1 MRGLI
6 FGDRPD
12 DLRVLSIRNRFEHV
26 DRVDIRSIGE
36 KKPPSGELSP
46 KYDDTFQPVTLGT
59 APRLAS
65 ETQWVRMGTVGVGRG
80 GLFLIVRKPEHNGGT
95 STPLFSTNV
104 HWNSYCAR
112 RIPRRMNRS
121 VRGFDHA
128 IGERERE
135 HSVYA
140 RTILMFS
147 PTRGCADTVWTLVV
161 RVYSKTSILDHGG
174 ISLEVN
180 DPDSMTHGCG
190 KN

>member
-1 MRGLI
+1 MAEQAPL
-6 FGDRPD
+6 F
-12 DLRVLSIRNRFEHV
+12 
-26 DRVDIRSIGE
+26 
-36 KKPPSGELSP
+36 
-46 KYDDTFQPVTLGT
+46 FQPTCIGT
-59 APRLAS
+59 R
-65 ETQWVRMGTVGVGRG
+65 TVPVVSA
-80 GLFLIVRKPEHNGGT
+80 IAK
-95 STPLFSTNV
+95 
-104 HWNSYCAR
+104 
-112 RIPRRMNRS
+112 RMNRS

-128 IGERERE
+128 FGERERE